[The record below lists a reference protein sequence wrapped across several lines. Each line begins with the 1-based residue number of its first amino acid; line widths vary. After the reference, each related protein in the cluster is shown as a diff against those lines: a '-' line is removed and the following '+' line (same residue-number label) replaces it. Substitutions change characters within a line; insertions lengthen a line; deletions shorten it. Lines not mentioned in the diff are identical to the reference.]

1 MNSTQRSYTCFLLSI
16 TRMYMTSDVGLHVLL
31 LHTSC
36 LNYIYRPTHRREA
49 KPCTTRVTRSG
60 PQVSVL
66 PPSWSRLWL
75 LHSRPSCGIADG
87 GVVPLHVVLC
97 SRRSSQRSSQ
107 PRCEIRRLR
116 FDKRYIQDCPLSQA
130 PYLFATFAAPRST
143 IALSS
148 LVVTL
153 LSPTCTTE

>member
-1 MNSTQRSYTCFLLSI
+1 MDSTQRPYTCILLSV

-36 LNYIYRPTHRREA
+36 LNYICRPTHRREA
-49 KPCTTRVTRSG
+49 KPCTNRVTRSG

-66 PPSWSRLWL
+66 PQSLLRLWL

-87 GVVPLHVVLC
+87 GVVPLYAVLC
-97 SRRSSQRSSQ
+97 SSRSSQRSSQ
-107 PRCEIRRLR
+107 PRCEIRRLS
-116 FDKRYIQDCPLSQA
+116 FDKRSLQDYPFSRAPL
-130 PYLFATFAAPRST
+130 LFATSAAPRFE

-148 LVVTL
+148 LVFTL
-153 LSPTCTTE
+153 RLPTCTPE